1 MTGDKQSRANRRN
14 ARRSTGPTSE
24 RGKNTVRYNSLT
36 HGLRAQTVLLPDEDP
51 QAFEVLRQGLRDH
64 HRPIGEQEGQL
75 VDLIIMYTWRL
86 GRAARVEA
94 SILNHYS
101 RKIADLHAAR
111 LLESPEAD
119 PLAAAVEKAQRD
131 VRVGLTKKI
140 MIEQELTN
148 REPSARDP
156 APDDGDTVPPSPEGP
171 SETEVSKIT
180 GHRRMAARRCRRPS
194 GRCSR

>member
-1 MTGDKQSRANRRN
+1 
-14 ARRSTGPTSE
+14 
-24 RGKNTVRYNSLT
+24 
-36 HGLRAQTVLLPDEDP
+36 
-51 QAFEVLRQGLRDH
+51 
-64 HRPIGEQEGQL
+64 
-75 VDLIIMYTWRL
+75 L

>member
-156 APDDGDTVPPSPEGP
+156 APDDGDTVPPLAGEPVRNRGEQNHGP
-171 SETEVSKIT
+171 STY
-180 GHRRMAARRCRRPS
+180 
-194 GRCSR
+194 GRSSM